1 MQVINASEVFKN
13 IKNID
18 NIDFEKT
25 NNIVIDFSTTENIDL
40 KAIKTLLNLQK
51 LALLNSKILS
61 IQNVNSDVNKLLD
74 VTGLNKTFLNLTTNP
89 INGRKA

>member
-1 MQVINASEVFKN
+1 MQVLNASEVFKN

-18 NIDFEKT
+18 FEKA
-25 NNIVIDFSTTENIDL
+25 NSIVIDFSTTENIDL

-51 LALLNSKILS
+51 LALLNNKTLS

-74 VTGLNKTFLNLTTNP
+74 VTGLNKTFLNMTTNP
-89 INGRKA
+89 IKGRLNK

>member
-1 MQVINASEVFKN
+1 MQVLNASEVFKN

-18 NIDFEKT
+18 FEKA
-25 NNIVIDFSTTENIDL
+25 NNIVIDFSNTESIDL

-51 LALLNSKILS
+51 LALLNSKTLS

-74 VTGLNKTFLNLTTNP
+74 VTGLNKTFLNMTTNP
-89 INGRKA
+89 IKGRLNK

>member
-1 MQVINASEVFKN
+1 MQVLNASDVFKN

-18 NIDFEKT
+18 FEKA
-25 NNIVIDFSTTENIDL
+25 NNIVIDFSNTESIDL

-51 LALLNSKILS
+51 LALLNSKTLS

-74 VTGLNKTFLNLTTNP
+74 VTGLNKTFLNMTTNP
-89 INGRKA
+89 IKGRLNK

>member
-1 MQVINASEVFKN
+1 MQVLNASEVFKN

-18 NIDFEKT
+18 FEKA
-25 NNIVIDFSTTENIDL
+25 NSIVIDFSNTESIDL

-51 LALLNSKILS
+51 LALLNNKTLS

-74 VTGLNKTFLNLTTNP
+74 VTGLNKTFLNMTTNP
-89 INGRKA
+89 IKSRLNK